1 MFNKQIISVLMLFL
15 IISHGTVQLFILK
28 VFQTQHRKNIQQ
40 SIDSG
45 MFEDDLILFKFNKDE
60 FEKGLS
66 HIEWIEDD
74 EFRIDEGLY
83 DIVEKNVTDDFV
95 YLYCYDD
102 KKESILYLGLFKIFN
117 RLFGDE
123 TNNVRNLTMVNSL
136 LSDYYFCDAN
146 ELNKYYLQ
154 ESSRYLTIKTFKLLN
169 GEHFIDTPPP
179 RS

>member
-1 MFNKQIISVLMLFL
+1 MLFL

-28 VFQTQHRKNIQQ
+28 VFQTQHRKNIQH

-66 HIEWIEDD
+66 HIQWISED
-74 EFRIDEGLY
+74 EFRIDESLY
-83 DIVEKNVTDDFV
+83 DVVEKNVTEDFI

-102 KKESILYLGLFKIFN
+102 KKESILYLGLFKIFD

-123 TNNVRNLTMVNSL
+123 TNNVSNLTIINSL
-136 LSDYYFCDAN
+136 LCDYYFGDGN
-146 ELNKYYLQ
+146 ELNKFYLE
-154 ESSRYLTIKTFKLLN
+154 ESSRYLPIKTFDLLN
-169 GEHFIDTPPP
+169 GESFIDTPPP